1 MSIWWLIIAMAAVT
15 YIPRYLPMALAG
27 KLQVPPLLEQALN
40 YVPIAVLSAII
51 AQAALIRDGQIA
63 IQLSNYHALA
73 TLIAF
78 LTALLTRNLSA
89 TILIGLISFAAM
101 KLLLPL

>member
-1 MSIWWLIIAMAAVT
+1 MSIWWLIFAMAAVT
-15 YIPRYLPMALAG
+15 YIPRYLPMALAAR
-27 KLQVPPLLEQALN
+27 LNIPPLLERALN

-63 IQLSNYHALA
+63 LQLSNYHALA
-73 TLIAF
+73 TLVAF
-78 LTALLTRNLSA
+78 LTALLTQNLSA

-101 KLLLPL
+101 KLLFPL